1 MTKYKDKVYID
12 SLKITV
18 SWLSRMIKPGIAP
31 KAFMLSD
38 FKHTMQTMELIIE
51 RYRAYYSC
59 LSLTHLNVHMDKDS
73 IHVNVCYIQS

>member
-1 MTKYKDKVYID
+1 MCQVYID

-38 FKHTMQTMELIIE
+38 FKHAMQTMEVIID
-51 RYRAYYSC
+51 RYRDKS
-59 LSLTHLNVHMDKDS
+59 TPFFLN
-73 IHVNVCYIQS
+73 Q